1 MRLLGQVLR
10 RPQFRENETGLVSE
24 LARLGIKELC
34 LFNAAGP
41 CISTVKN
48 REAWFVIALL
58 DAADNKLMLVPV
70 CFHRDQATAN
80 DHIMVQ
86 RDHCHAREKG
96 RARNDVFL
104 DGDLNQRG

>member
-58 DAADNKLMLVPV
+58 DAADNKLMLKNMETGEQQLVSV
-70 CFHRDQATAN
+70 EESIDIIKSN
-80 DHIMVQ
+80 
-86 RDHCHAREKG
+86 K
-96 RARNDVFL
+96 
-104 DGDLNQRG
+104 

>member
-58 DAADNKLMLVPV
+58 DAADNKPMRGPASLP
-70 CFHRDQATAN
+70 RDHATAN
-80 DHIMVQ
+80 AHIVVQ
-86 RDHCHAREKG
+86 RDYCQA
-96 RARNDVFL
+96 
-104 DGDLNQRG
+104 